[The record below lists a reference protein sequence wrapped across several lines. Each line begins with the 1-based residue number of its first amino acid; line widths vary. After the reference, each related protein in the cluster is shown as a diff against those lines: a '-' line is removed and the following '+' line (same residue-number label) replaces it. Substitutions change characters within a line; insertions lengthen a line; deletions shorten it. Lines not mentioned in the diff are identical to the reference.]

1 VGAERLCPPPTA
13 AAPASLHPKLA
24 CLPWLQV
31 TLSVI
36 EIYLERIK
44 DLLNPGRDNLRVG
57 AGRARR
63 HRAAAAAV
71 LIDQRSLLGHAHCAA
86 ASDIP
91 SPSVSTCLSTPVML
105 RTAQIQ

>member
-1 VGAERLCPPPTA
+1 
-13 AAPASLHPKLA
+13 
-24 CLPWLQV
+24 V

-44 DLLNPGRDNLRVG
+44 DLLNPGRDNLQVG

-71 LIDQRSLLGHAHCAA
+71 ADRSALFAGAR
-86 ASDIP
+86 P
-91 SPSVSTCLSTPVML
+91 SRCC
-105 RTAQIQ
+105 I